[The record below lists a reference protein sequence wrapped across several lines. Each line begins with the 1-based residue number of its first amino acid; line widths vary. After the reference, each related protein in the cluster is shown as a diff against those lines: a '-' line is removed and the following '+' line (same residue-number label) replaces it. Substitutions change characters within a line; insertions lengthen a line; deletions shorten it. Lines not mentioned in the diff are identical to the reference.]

1 MTFIFIIF
9 VSFYVSLLIFAA
21 MSGWYLCADLTSA
34 VDAYDVLG
42 VEPGPAD
49 AQHTPLQRI
58 MALSQVRSKRLTEC
72 YNSTI
77 QHIGE
82 NSTLAQCAMEAYGLL
97 SGSARSSYDMKLLK
111 GSVEVRCCFKQYS
124 ICIKIAFV
132 LKRTITF
139 TLPAPFILANS
150 NTL

>member
-77 QHIGE
+77 QTTYWGEFNTSSVRYGSIWFAIGF
-82 NSTLAQCAMEAYGLL
+82 SSFIVRHEASERKCEGQVLFSNNIL
-97 SGSARSSYDMKLLK
+97 SASK
-111 GSVEVRCCFKQYS
+111 
-124 ICIKIAFV
+124 
-132 LKRTITF
+132 
-139 TLPAPFILANS
+139 
-150 NTL
+150 